1 MKFELR
7 ASDDTGAEIIHKF
20 EEVYLPDVLQRL
32 TEFLKGAG
40 FVILNESLELAPWG
54 GHDV

>member
-7 ASDDTGAEIIHKF
+7 AYDGTGAEIIHKF

-40 FVILNESLELAPWG
+40 FVILNESLELTSWG
-54 GHDV
+54 DHNV